1 MIPSGVLV
9 MGIPIIRRFAIK
21 AVGLQHP
28 LSSASMFSRC
38 AVVLA
43 DTDSGSTIPSS
54 SLPNVAF
61 SKGGFAKA
69 MAKIEGHESFPKT
82 LRYSPLTK
90 MGDPQGK
97 IVEGTIVHVVD
108 NDLYIDFGAKFN
120 CVCPRP
126 TKNGSGYTLGKKVR
140 LMIHDLELSTR
151 FLGAKTDL
159 TILEADCSIL
169 GLSRGDLAAS

>member
-1 MIPSGVLV
+1 
-9 MGIPIIRRFAIK
+9 
-21 AVGLQHP
+21 
-28 LSSASMFSRC
+28 
-38 AVVLA
+38 
-43 DTDSGSTIPSS
+43 
-54 SLPNVAF
+54 
-61 SKGGFAKA
+61 

-82 LRYSPLTK
+82 LRYSPLIQ

-108 NDLYIDFGAKFN
+108 DDLYIDFGTKFN

-126 TKNGSGYTLGKKVR
+126 KKNGSGYILGKKVR

-159 TILEADCSIL
+159 TILEADCSLL
-169 GLSRGDLAAS
+169 GLARGEKGKLLS